1 MKIRKII
8 EGFRA
13 LVGDYSTKLSTDNSW
28 SNRLVY
34 HHMLMCRAR
43 ILYEQYNQK
52 GKAVHAYTRQPLDC
66 IEMCRVNQNECPCV
80 PDSSCFFLR
89 SVLPIPEPV
98 DDLIFSVTAGEVVF
112 DKVKWDDFK
121 YKVTSRFDW
130 ERTAKYY
137 TLKEFDG
144 NTYLYL
150 YNDDFKKFA
159 TISAVFTDPLDVYC
173 FPSCDELNPPHCKD
187 ALDAEFKLE
196 PELLPLL
203 YQMTYEKLMTLKQ
216 NARTDI
222 LNNDNDDT
230 SGAQTPLE

>member
-1 MKIRKII
+1 MTIKEII

-13 LVGDYSTKLSTDNSW
+13 LVGDSTTKLSTDNSW

-43 ILYEQYNQK
+43 ILYEQYEKK

-66 IEMCRVNQNECPCV
+66 IELCRVNQNECPCT

-89 SVLPIPEPV
+89 SVLPIPEPI
-98 DDLIFSVTAGEVVF
+98 DDLIFSVTSGTVVF
-112 DKVKWDDFK
+112 DEMKWDDYK
-121 YKVTSRFDW
+121 YKVKSRFQW
-130 ERTAKYY
+130 ERTGKYY
-137 TLKEFDG
+137 SLKEYKG
-144 NTYLYL
+144 ETYLYL

-159 TISAVFTDPLDVYC
+159 TVSAVFRDPLEVYC
-173 FPSCDELNPPHCKD
+173 FPSCDEGSDPSCKD
-187 ALDAEFKLE
+187 ALKAEFKME

-216 NARTDI
+216 NARPDI
-222 LNNDNDDT
+222 LNNDNDET
-230 SGAQTPLE
+230 SGSNPPLE